1 MWIKYNEIKIKK
13 LQGETMMKT
22 IGYVYAS
29 SEESYVKEQIE
40 GLKSVNIETVT
51 VEEELN
57 EGISQND
64 DVLKEIVA
72 TLNSGDELVVYE
84 LRCLGKSIIQLAEF
98 LAELKEKNIQLVVV
112 KKGAAYSDIADGPY
126 VEMILKIAEMEK
138 MIIRERTTKG
148 LQEARRKGRVGGRP
162 KISEETIEQIRFLY
176 NNNRYTLR
184 QIAEECNISLGTA
197 YKYVQER

>member
-1 MWIKYNEIKIKK
+1 MKK
-13 LQGETMMKT
+13 

-40 GLKSVNIETVT
+40 GLKAFGIETVSIEKEDMSG
-51 VEEELN
+51 VA
-57 EGISQND
+57 QND
-64 DVLKEIVA
+64 AVLKEVVES
-72 TLNSGDELVVYE
+72 LDSGDELVVYE

-98 LAELKEKNIQLVVV
+98 LSDLKERNIQLIVV
-112 KKGAAYSDIADGPY
+112 KKGAAYSDIKDAPY

-162 KISEETIEQIRFLY
+162 KISEETIEQIRYLY

>member
-1 MWIKYNEIKIKK
+1 MKK
-13 LQGETMMKT
+13 

-29 SEESYVKEQIE
+29 TDETYVEEQIE
-40 GLKSVNIETVT
+40 SLKTLNLEKVSIEKEDGVGVAQSDNALLTLIETM
-51 VEEELN
+51 EP
-57 EGISQND
+57 
-64 DVLKEIVA
+64 
-72 TLNSGDELVVYE
+72 GDQLVVHE
-84 LRCLGKSIIQLAEF
+84 LRCLGKSVIQLAEF
-98 LAELKEKNIQLVVV
+98 LSDLKAKGIQLVVA
-112 KKGAAYSDIADGPY
+112 KKGAAYSDIDDSAY

-138 MIIRERTTKG
+138 LIIRERTTKG

-162 KISEETIEQIRFLY
+162 KISPETIEQIRFLY

>member
-1 MWIKYNEIKIKK
+1 MKK
-13 LQGETMMKT
+13 

-29 SEESYVKEQIE
+29 SEEAYVREQVE
-40 GLKSVNIETVT
+40 GLKGFSIETVSI
-51 VEEELN
+51 EKEDMSE
-57 EGISQND
+57 ISQSD
-64 DVLKEIVA
+64 IVLTQVIESLGA
-72 TLNSGDELVVYE
+72 GDQLVVYE

-98 LAELKEKNIQLVVV
+98 LSELKAKDIQLVVV
-112 KKGAAYSDIADGPY
+112 KKGAAYSDINDGPY

-138 MIIRERTTKG
+138 LIIRERTTKG

>member
-1 MWIKYNEIKIKK
+1 
-13 LQGETMMKT
+13 MKT

-148 LQEARRKGRVGGRP
+148 LQEARR
-162 KISEETIEQIRFLY
+162 TIEQIRFLY

>member
-1 MWIKYNEIKIKK
+1 
-13 LQGETMMKT
+13 MMKT

-126 VEMILKIAEMEK
+126 VEMILKIADMEK

>member
-1 MWIKYNEIKIKK
+1 
-13 LQGETMMKT
+13 MMKT

-112 KKGAAYSDIADGPY
+112 KKGTAYSDIADGPY

>member
-1 MWIKYNEIKIKK
+1 
-13 LQGETMMKT
+13 MKT

-29 SEESYVKEQIE
+29 SEENYVKEQIE

-51 VEEELN
+51 VEEEMN

-72 TLNSGDELVVYE
+72 TLGSGDELVVYE

-112 KKGAAYSDIADGPY
+112 KKGAAYSDIDDAPY

>member
-1 MWIKYNEIKIKK
+1 
-13 LQGETMMKT
+13 MKT

-57 EGISQND
+57 EGISQ
-64 DVLKEIVA
+64 A

>member
-1 MWIKYNEIKIKK
+1 
-13 LQGETMMKT
+13 MKT

-98 LAELKEKNIQLVVV
+98 LAELKEKIFN
-112 KKGAAYSDIADGPY
+112 
-126 VEMILKIAEMEK
+126 
-138 MIIRERTTKG
+138 
-148 LQEARRKGRVGGRP
+148 
-162 KISEETIEQIRFLY
+162 
-176 NNNRYTLR
+176 
-184 QIAEECNISLGTA
+184 
-197 YKYVQER
+197 

>member
-1 MWIKYNEIKIKK
+1 MKIKN
-13 LQGETMMKT
+13 LQGETIMKT

>member
-1 MWIKYNEIKIKK
+1 
-13 LQGETMMKT
+13 MKT

-29 SEESYVKEQIE
+29 SEENYVKEQIE
-40 GLKSVNIETVT
+40 GLKSVNIESVT
-51 VEEELN
+51 VEEEVN
-57 EGISQND
+57 EGITQND

-98 LAELKEKNIQLVVV
+98 LAELKEKGIQLVVV
-112 KKGAAYSDIADGPY
+112 KKGAAY

>member
-1 MWIKYNEIKIKK
+1 
-13 LQGETMMKT
+13 MKT
-22 IGYVYAS
+22 IGYVYSS
-29 SEESYVKEQIE
+29 SEESYVNEQIE
-40 GLKSVNIETVT
+40 ALQSFNIDTVN
-51 VEEELN
+51 VEEEAN
-57 EGISQND
+57 EGIAQSD
-64 DVLKEIVA
+64 DVLKEIVT
-72 TLNSGDELVVYE
+72 TLTAGDQLVVYE

-98 LAELKEKNIQLVVV
+98 LGELKEKNIKLVVV
-112 KKGAAYSDIADGPY
+112 KKGAAYSDIDDAPY

>member
-1 MWIKYNEIKIKK
+1 MALILYIEKSGGKIMKK
-13 LQGETMMKT
+13 

-40 GLKSVNIETVT
+40 GLKSINIETVT

-57 EGISQND
+57 EGVTQND
-64 DVLKEIVA
+64 DVLKEVVA
-72 TLNSGDELVVYE
+72 TLNSGDELIVYE

-98 LAELKEKNIQLVVV
+98 LSDLKEKGIQLVVV
-112 KKGAAYSDIADGPY
+112 KKGAAYSDIDDSPY

-138 MIIRERTTKG
+138 KIIRERTTKG

>member
-1 MWIKYNEIKIKK
+1 
-13 LQGETMMKT
+13 MKT

-29 SEESYVKEQIE
+29 SEENYVKEQIE

-51 VEEELN
+51 VEEEMN

-72 TLNSGDELVVYE
+72 TLGSGDELVVYE

-98 LAELKEKNIQLVVV
+98 LAELKEKNIQFVVV
-112 KKGAAYSDIADGPY
+112 KKGAAYSDIDDAPY

-176 NNNRYTLR
+176 KNNLYTLR

>member
-1 MWIKYNEIKIKK
+1 
-13 LQGETMMKT
+13 MKT

-29 SEESYVKEQIE
+29 SEENYVKEQIE
-40 GLKSVNIETVT
+40 GLKSVNIESVT
-51 VEEELN
+51 VEEEVI
-57 EGISQND
+57 EGITQND

-98 LAELKEKNIQLVVV
+98 LAELKEKGIQLVVV
-112 KKGAAYSDIADGPY
+112 KKGAAYSDIDDAPY

>member
-1 MWIKYNEIKIKK
+1 
-13 LQGETMMKT
+13 MKA

-29 SEESYVKEQIE
+29 SEETYVKEQIE
-40 GLKSVNIETVT
+40 GLKTFNIETVS
-51 VEEELN
+51 VEKENLT
-57 EGISQND
+57 GVSQND
-64 DVLKEIVA
+64 TVLTEIVD
-72 TLNSGDELVVYE
+72 TLEPGDELVIYE

-98 LAELKEKNIQLVVV
+98 LSELKEKKVQLVVV
-112 KKGAAYSDIADGPY
+112 KKGAAYSDIKDGPY
-126 VEMILKIAEMEK
+126 VEMVLKIAEMEK

-162 KISEETIEQIRFLY
+162 KISEETIEQIRHLY

>member
-1 MWIKYNEIKIKK
+1 MKK
-13 LQGETMMKT
+13 

-29 SEESYVKEQIE
+29 SEDSYVKEQIE
-40 GLKSVNIETVT
+40 GLKGFKIETVSIEKEDLT
-51 VEEELN
+51 GVT
-57 EGISQND
+57 QND
-64 DVLKEIVA
+64 AVLKEVVENLDA
-72 TLNSGDELVVYE
+72 GDELVVYE

-98 LAELKEKNIQLVVV
+98 LNDLKERNIQLIVV
-112 KKGAAYSDIADGPY
+112 KKGAAYSDIKDAAY

-162 KISEETIEQIRFLY
+162 KISEETIEQIRYLY